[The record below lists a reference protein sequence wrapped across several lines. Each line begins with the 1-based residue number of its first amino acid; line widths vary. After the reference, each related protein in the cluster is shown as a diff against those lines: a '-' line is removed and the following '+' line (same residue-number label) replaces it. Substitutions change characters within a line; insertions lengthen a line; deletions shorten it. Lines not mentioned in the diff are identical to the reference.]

1 MEEQMRPSEF
11 DAHTAVRLEAVG
23 ARVVWRLTGHRLTVI
38 GISFEQACGIGET
51 ITQIAFGRE
60 MVRRTR
66 FREHELVPSRPRP
79 SVGLLAPVSRPSVGL
94 LAPVYGHPGMK
105 WHPSAPQERR
115 F

>member
-79 SVGLLAPVSRPSVGL
+79 SVGLLAPV
-94 LAPVYGHPGMK
+94 YGHPGMK